1 MDADEK
7 KRIELAEYKFG
18 LIAPAVNGTY
28 PDASMAE
35 YFRRVAAEPLGMPDG
50 TVARLKPS
58 TLSSWRR
65 RYLERGFEGLI
76 PKQRS
81 DLGTSRRIDADL
93 AADIQA
99 MRAEHPK
106 MGASTMLEKLV
117 ADGYVAQGELS
128 AATMQR
134 FFKRNPAPAGA
145 EAAVKDRRAFESARV
160 NGIWQADTLY
170 GPHVGANVSK
180 LS

>member
-7 KRIELAEYKFG
+7 RRIELAEYKFG

-35 YFRRVAAEPLGMPDG
+35 YFRRVAAEPLGLPDG
-50 TVARLKPS
+50 TVVRLKPS
-58 TLSSWRR
+58 TLGSWRR

-106 MGASTMLEKLV
+106 MGASSESCTVLAWL
-117 ADGYVAQGELS
+117 AIC
-128 AATMQR
+128 
-134 FFKRNPAPAGA
+134 
-145 EAAVKDRRAFESARV
+145 AVP
-160 NGIWQADTLY
+160 L
-170 GPHVGANVSK
+170 
-180 LS
+180 